1 MSTSC
6 FIILL
11 LDTNHHGSHR
21 RIGAYHGRPASV
33 SRSEIDVDM
42 PMSAEP
48 CGDDSSLMLFDSSH
62 LIRSIELTG
71 QIEAFLQ
78 EM

>member
-1 MSTSC
+1 MRTQKS
-6 FIILL
+6 
-11 LDTNHHGSHR
+11 LDWTLTLVGNR

-33 SRSEIDVDM
+33 SRSEIDVDI
-42 PMSAEP
+42 PMSPDP
-48 CGDDSSLMLFDSSH
+48 CGDHVSRTSFDSSH